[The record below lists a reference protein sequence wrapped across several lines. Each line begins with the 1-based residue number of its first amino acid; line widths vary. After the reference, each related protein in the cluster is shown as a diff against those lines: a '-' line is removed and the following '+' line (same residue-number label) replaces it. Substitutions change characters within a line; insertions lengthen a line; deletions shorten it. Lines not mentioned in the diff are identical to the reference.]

1 VHHREDDGTM
11 SRDLV
16 VVGEG
21 IAIEFNDGGGAR
33 SGRGG
38 GRGLSL
44 EKRKLGIQLFS
55 RPRDRGINT
64 TRLVA
69 RTPRK

>member
-1 VHHREDDGTM
+1 VHHREDGGTM

-16 VVGEG
+16 VVSED
-21 IAIEFNDGGGAR
+21 IAVEFHDGGDAR

-38 GRGLSL
+38 LRGLSL

-55 RPRDRGINT
+55 RPQDRGINS
-64 TRLVA
+64 A
-69 RTPRK
+69 